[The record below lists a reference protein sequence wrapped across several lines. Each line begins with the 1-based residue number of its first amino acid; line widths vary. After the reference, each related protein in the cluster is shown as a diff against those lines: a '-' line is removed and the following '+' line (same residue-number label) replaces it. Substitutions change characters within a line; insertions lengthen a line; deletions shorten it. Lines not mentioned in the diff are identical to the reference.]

1 MSRELSWAVGPALLL
16 AVCAFA
22 WLKGAPAERYGSLLI
37 LALNL
42 LADFALALTYPRFPG
57 LILAL
62 LDFTLSAGLI
72 ILAVRY
78 SSVWL
83 GLAMLLQSV
92 SLCSHAFLFDG
103 FGLGPTQRVE
113 LNNGVSYLML
123 VCMVVASTI
132 SWHSRSK
139 RSGEAAPTYAPAG
152 LV

>member
-1 MSRELSWAVGPALLL
+1 MSRELSWAFGPALLL

-37 LALNL
+37 LALNV
-42 LADFALALTYPRFPG
+42 LADIALALAYPRFPG
-57 LILAL
+57 LILAS
-62 LDFTLSAGLI
+62 LDFTLAGGLLL
-72 ILAVRY
+72 LAVRY

-103 FGLGPTQRVE
+103 FGLGPAQRVE
-113 LNNGVSYLML
+113 LNNGVSYMML

-132 SWHSRSK
+132 SWRSRSK
-139 RSGEAAPTYAPAG
+139 QSGKAAATYAPAA